1 VGPAENCSWVWSGS
15 FGAYE
20 PVGAG
25 GSGHGTMRIVRGGS
39 SVVVDLGVVV
49 DFSSVRSS
57 VEITG
62 GPSYL
67 RLVENDIDFGQ
78 TDATAVVGH
87 WGKQVWIVGRLE
99 AVVGAEI
106 AAAVELDQD

>member
-1 VGPAENCSWVWSGS
+1 MTRTRSG
-15 FGAYE
+15 GGTRNRLWGEHEE
-20 PVGAG
+20 PN
-25 GSGHGTMRIVRGGS
+25 TP
-39 SVVVDLGVVV
+39 
-49 DFSSVRSS
+49 